1 MIIVIMFLKKKNI
14 ISLIQKGSAAAKG
27 EIMNVIHSIVFLQNW
42 GTSVPLVKFIQN
54 NQHAVSAFHI
64 MGKHSY
70 LLDANFDSKSQMEN
84 WINTVKSIT
93 LSSGIPAVIAME
105 SQKIIEALK
114 TKSDF
119 GLEQYLSMK
128 EKNHFFMK
136 IDNPHG
142 DARLISILY
151 ANSIMVSILHVQGA
165 CSFICEVIADEYEKY
180 KMLLKEIK
188 LIESVHH
195 IETQEVVMVLKY
207 RNKIIDESG
216 ALVLPENDIRELY
229 TL

>member
-1 MIIVIMFLKKKNI
+1 M
-14 ISLIQKGSAAAKG
+14 G
-27 EIMNVIHSIVFLQNW
+27 VIHSIVFLQNW
-42 GTSVPLVKFIQN
+42 GNSVPLVKFLQN
-54 NQHAVSAFHI
+54 NQHVVSVFHI

-70 LLDANFDSKSQMEN
+70 LLDANFDNKSQMES

-93 LSSGIPAVIAME
+93 LASGIPSVIAME
-105 SQKIIEALK
+105 SQKIIDAMK

-119 GLEQYLSMK
+119 GLEQYLAMN

-142 DARLISILY
+142 DENLISTLT
-151 ANSIMVSILHVQGA
+151 ANPIVVSVLHVQGA
-165 CSFICEVIADEYEKY
+165 CSFICEVIADDYAKY
-180 KMLLKEIK
+180 KSLLKEIK

-216 ALVLPENDIRELY
+216 ALVLPENDLRELY